1 MPQGAF
7 YAFPS
12 IKISGETS
20 MAFAKNLLLKQK
32 VALVPGDAFGQSC
45 RDHVRISYASS
56 YDNLKEA
63 VSRIE
68 KYLKKK

>member
-1 MPQGAF
+1 MD
-7 YAFPS
+7 
-12 IKISGETS
+12 
-20 MAFAKNLLLKQK
+20 FAKNLLLKQK

-45 RDHVRISYASS
+45 SQHVRISYASS

-63 VSRIE
+63 IVRIE